1 MLLILDFNMFFV
13 TLKEKIMQRKKIL
26 LTAGAVG
33 VGSLAYLALKNR
45 KKSDDVTVVTPFD
58 TMRYLGRWYEIAR
71 LDFRH
76 EKNLDNTTAHYSLN
90 KDNSIKV
97 VNQGWNYVK
106 EEWEVAE
113 GKAKPRKKNTG
124 ALKVSFW
131 GPFYDEYNV
140 VEITNDYQYA
150 LVFGKNIDYM
160 WILSREKTM
169 PEIVRQYFVLKAQ
182 SFGYNTD
189 KLVWPEH
196 D

>member
-13 TLKEKIMQRKKIL
+13 TLKEKIMQKKKIL

-33 VGSLAYLALKNR
+33 IGSLAYLALKNR
-45 KKSDDVTVVTPFD
+45 KKGDDVTVVTPFD

-150 LVFGKNIDYM
+150 LVFGKNTDYM

>member
-33 VGSLAYLALKNR
+33 VGSLAFLALKNR

-106 EEWEVAE
+106 EEWEVDE

-150 LVFGKNIDYM
+150 LVFGKNTDYM

>member
-13 TLKEKIMQRKKIL
+13 TLKEKIMQKKKIL

-150 LVFGKNIDYM
+150 LVFGKNTDYM

>member
-13 TLKEKIMQRKKIL
+13 TLKEKIMQKKKIL
-26 LTAGAVG
+26 LAAGAVG

-150 LVFGKNIDYM
+150 LVFGKNTDYM

>member
-71 LDFRH
+71 LDFRY

-150 LVFGKNIDYM
+150 LVFGKNTDYM

>member
-13 TLKEKIMQRKKIL
+13 TLKEKIMQKKKIL

-33 VGSLAYLALKNR
+33 IGSVAYMMLKNR
-45 KKSDDVTVVTPFD
+45 KKNDDVTVVTPFD

-113 GKAKPRKKNTG
+113 GKAKSRKKNTG

-150 LVFGKNIDYM
+150 LVFGKNTDYM

>member
-1 MLLILDFNMFFV
+1 MFLILDFNMFFV

-33 VGSLAYLALKNR
+33 VSSLAYLALKNR
-45 KKSDDVTVVTPFD
+45 KKGDDVTVVTPFD

-106 EEWEVAE
+106 QEWEVAE

-150 LVFGKNIDYM
+150 LVFGKNTDYM

>member
-1 MLLILDFNMFFV
+1 
-13 TLKEKIMQRKKIL
+13 MQRKKIL

-33 VGSLAYLALKNR
+33 IGSLAYLALKNR
-45 KKSDDVTVVTPFD
+45 KKNEDITVVTPFD

-71 LDFRH
+71 LDFSF
-76 EKNLDNTTAHYSLN
+76 EKNLNNTTAHYSLN

-106 EEWEVAE
+106 EEWEIAE
-113 GKAKPRKKNTG
+113 GKAKLRKKNTG

-140 VEITNDYQYA
+140 VEITNDYKYA
-150 LVFGKNIDYM
+150 LVFGRNTDYM

-169 PEIVRQYFVLKAQ
+169 NQDLLNKLLEKITNMGF
-182 SFGYNTD
+182 D
-189 KLVWPEH
+189 KSKLIYTVQ

>member
-1 MLLILDFNMFFV
+1 
-13 TLKEKIMQRKKIL
+13 MQKKKIL

-33 VGSLAYLALKNR
+33 IGSVAYMMLKNR
-45 KKSDDVTVVTPFD
+45 KKNDDITVVTPFD
-58 TMRYLGRWYEIAR
+58 INRYLGRWYEIAR
-71 LDFRH
+71 LDFRY

-106 EEWEVAE
+106 KEWEVAE
-113 GKAKPRKKNTG
+113 GKAKSRKKNTG

-150 LVFGKNIDYM
+150 LVFGRNTDYM

-182 SFGYNTD
+182 SFGYDTD
-189 KLVWPEH
+189 KLVWPTH

>member
-33 VGSLAYLALKNR
+33 VSSLAYLALKNR
-45 KKSDDVTVVTPFD
+45 KKGDDVTVVTPFD

-150 LVFGKNIDYM
+150 LVFGKNTDYM

>member
-113 GKAKPRKKNTG
+113 GKPRKKNTG

-150 LVFGKNIDYM
+150 LVFGKNTDYM

>member
-150 LVFGKNIDYM
+150 LVFGKNTDYM

>member
-13 TLKEKIMQRKKIL
+13 TLKEKIMQKKKIL
-26 LTAGAVG
+26 LTASAVG
-33 VGSLAYLALKNR
+33 IGSLAYLALKSR
-45 KKSDDVTVVTPFD
+45 KKGDDVTVVTPFD

-150 LVFGKNIDYM
+150 LVFGKNTDYM